1 MLELSDGNVNLL
13 LGDAELAALQRAVDG
28 LTAQDGISC
37 VLLIDTAGKI
47 VTVSGHAGQLDTATI
62 AALAAGDYATT
73 RALARRVGEK
83 DFSLV
88 FQRDHQLNAYL
99 HAVSEEALLVVLFT
113 EGTPLGGVR
122 QAVKQA
128 QMAVKKTLLMTR
140 RTVTSADEVREMLA
154 ERDADGKTKAP
165 DPAAPPPADTAPPS
179 ADVVRRFWRIKA
191 LAEDCVRIEVG
202 RACPTEWRVS
212 RERLAVA
219 TRLLAEN
226 KREECLAL
234 LTEVEGLLRRA
245 YEKALAIGQEGGKEW
260 SMVGLMQDLVEPS
273 TALFRNRLGEP
284 GLGLLP
290 NVDREIMERHRT
302 LLGEAVH
309 GTIQPAAL
317 DAIAR
322 LPKDQ
327 RHMAIL
333 RAFLDL
339 LLSRLWV
346 TRKLF
351 GEDEAETLVEAWE
364 RIIEE
369 RGEEITRLG
378 MRPAL
383 RYLLEEIERRW
394 PAAAAAKAAV

>member
-13 LGDAELAALQRAVDG
+13 IGDAELAALQKALDG

-47 VTVSGHAGQLDTATI
+47 VSTAGAAGQLDTATI

-83 DFSLV
+83 EFSLV
-88 FQRDHQLNAYL
+88 FQRDKQLNAYL
-99 HAVSEEALLVVLFT
+99 HAVSEEALLVVLFK

-128 QMAVKKTLLMTR
+128 QMSVKKTLLLTR
-140 RTVTSADEVREMLA
+140 RSVTGADEVRRMLS
-154 ERDADGKTKAP
+154 ESDAAKGGAA
-165 DPAAPPPADTAPPS
+165 AAPSAPVAAAAAPS

-191 LAEDCVRIEVG
+191 LAEDCVRIDVAK
-202 RACPTEWRVS
+202 ACPTEWRVS
-212 RERLAVA
+212 RERLAGA
-219 TRLLAEN
+219 TQLLAEG
-226 KREECLAL
+226 KRDECLAL
-234 LTEVEGLLRRA
+234 LTEVEVQLRKA

-260 SMVGLMQDLVEPS
+260 SMVGLLHDLVAPS
-273 TALFRNRLGEP
+273 TALFGDRLGEP
-284 GLGLLP
+284 GLALLP
-290 NVDREIMERHRT
+290 NVDLEIMERHKA
-302 LLGEAVH
+302 LLGTAVR
-309 GTIQPAAL
+309 GTIEPGAL
-317 DAIAR
+317 DAVAK

-339 LLSRLWV
+339 LMSRLWV
-346 TRKLF
+346 VRKLF
-351 GEDEAETLVEAWE
+351 GEQPALDLVAAWE
-364 RIIEE
+364 RVIEE

-378 MRPAL
+378 MLPAL
-383 RYLLEEIERRW
+383 KYMIEEINKRW
-394 PAAAAAKAAV
+394 PTRGAKGPA